1 MTKKVLL
8 AGESWISVANHYKG
22 FDDFSSTTFHLGAT
36 QFVSEL
42 EKHGDFSVTY
52 MKAHEVPDG
61 FPFER
66 ADLDLF
72 DAIILSDIGANSFLL
87 PGGVW
92 LQGRPMPD
100 RLKLIRDWT
109 EDGGGLMMVGG
120 YLTFQGIDGK
130 ARWHRTPVEAALP
143 VTCLP
148 FDDRI
153 EVPEGFSP
161 EIAQPDHPILA
172 GFRGDWP
179 PLLGANEIVPREGAE
194 VIARLPDALGGH
206 PLLVAGHFG
215 AGRTLAWASDI
226 GPHWL
231 PDDFAAWDGA
241 GQLWRNMLT
250 WLTGT
255 HGEGAP

>member
-1 MTKKVLL
+1 MTRKVLL
-8 AGESWISVANHYKG
+8 AGESWISVASHYKG
-22 FDDFSSTTFHLGAT
+22 FDHFGSTTFHLGAT
-36 QFVSEL
+36 EFVAEL
-42 EKHGDFSVTY
+42 EKQGDFAVTY

-61 FPFER
+61 FPFDRSEFDR
-66 ADLDLF
+66 Y

-87 PGGVW
+87 PAGVW
-92 LQGRPMPD
+92 LRGRPVPD

-148 FDDRI
+148 FDDRL
-153 EVPEGFSP
+153 EVPEGFSAQ
-161 EIAQPDHPILA
+161 ISQPDHPILA
-172 GFRGDWP
+172 GIGGDWP
-179 PLLGANEIVPREGAE
+179 PLLGANEIKPREGAE
-194 VIARLPDALGGH
+194 VIARLPAELGGH
-206 PLLVAGHFG
+206 PLLVAGHYG

-231 PDDFAAWDGA
+231 PETFSEWEHA
-241 GQLWRNMLT
+241 GQLWRNMLK
-250 WLTGT
+250 WLS
-255 HGEGAP
+255 GEAAR

>member
-1 MTKKVLL
+1 MPRHVLL
-8 AGESWISVANHYKG
+8 VGESWISVANHYKG
-22 FDDFSSTTFHLGAT
+22 FDHFSSTTFHLGAT
-36 QFVSEL
+36 EFVAEL
-42 EKHGDFSVTY
+42 EKEGDFAVTY
-52 MKAHEVPDG
+52 MKAHEVADG

-66 ADLDLF
+66 SGLDGY

-109 EDGGGLMMVGG
+109 ADGGGLMMVGG
-120 YLTFQGIDGK
+120 YLTFQGIDAK

-153 EVPEGFSP
+153 EVPEGFSA
-161 EIAQPDHPILA
+161 EIAQPDHPILTDIA
-172 GFRGDWP
+172 GDWP
-179 PLLGANEIVPREGAE
+179 PLLGANEIVARDGAE
-194 VIARLPDALGGH
+194 VIARLPEACGGH
-206 PLLVAGHFG
+206 PLLVTGRFG
-215 AGRTLAWASDI
+215 RGRTLAWASDI

-231 PDDFAAWDGA
+231 PETFSAWDGA
-241 GQLWRNMLT
+241 GPLWRNMLK
-250 WLTGT
+250 WLSGDL
-255 HGEGAP
+255 GEVAP